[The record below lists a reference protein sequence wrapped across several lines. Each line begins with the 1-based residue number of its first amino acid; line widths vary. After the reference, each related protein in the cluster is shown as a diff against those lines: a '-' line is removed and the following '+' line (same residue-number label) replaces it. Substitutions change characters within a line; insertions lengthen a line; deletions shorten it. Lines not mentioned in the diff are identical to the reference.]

1 MKEIRILIADDHAI
15 VREGVRQLLGTQPD
29 LKVVGEAGDGIVA
42 LELARELKP
51 DVVLLDIA
59 MPRMSGLEAVRLIR
73 DAVPETRI
81 VVLSMY
87 EKQAYAHQVIEAGA
101 HGYVLKG
108 EPSSDM
114 LAAIRAAF
122 ADRYYFSSKVQAD
135 VIRGF
140 LGSRPP
146 KETNKGFDSLT
157 EREKQIFFLLIDG
170 NTSPQ
175 IGNALCL
182 SIKTVEKHRANISR
196 KIGINSPLEMMKYAI
211 RWGII
216 DPDFWKI

>member
-1 MKEIRILIADDHAI
+1 
-15 VREGVRQLLGTQPD
+15 
-29 LKVVGEAGDGIVA
+29 
-42 LELARELKP
+42 
-51 DVVLLDIA
+51 
-59 MPRMSGLEAVRLIR
+59 
-73 DAVPETRI
+73 
-81 VVLSMY
+81 MY
-87 EKQAYAHQVIEAGA
+87 EKETYAHQVIEAGA

-114 LAAIRAAF
+114 LAAIRAASD
-122 ADRYYFSSKVQAD
+122 DRYYFSNKVHAD

-140 LGSRPP
+140 LGSHPP

-175 IGNALCL
+175 IGKALCL

-216 DPDFWKI
+216 DPDFWKT